1 MKIAVISDIHG
12 NLAALDAVLA
22 DIERRSPDLIVNLGD
37 TVSGPLQPFETAER
51 LMQIGLPTIRGNHE
65 RQLLT
70 LQPEEMGSSDR
81 FAWEALHPAQFAW
94 MATLPPNLQVTED
107 VLLVHGT
114 PDSDLTYFLET
125 PEDGACRP
133 ATPQEVAARAK
144 TARASLILCG
154 HTHLPRMM
162 QLDDGRL
169 IVNPGSVGLQA
180 FEDDVPFPHT
190 VAAGSPH
197 ARYALVER
205 TNGIW
210 RVEMVAVGYDWNAA
224 AALAERH
231 GRPDWAKALRSGRI

>member
-1 MKIAVISDIHG
+1 VVIGTARAAKHEALHRYGVDEAVDYTT
-12 NLAALDAVLA
+12 A
-22 DIERRSPDLIVNLGD
+22 DVARTAGEVDLIVDLVGGSAD
-37 TVSGPLQPFETAER
+37 LVPALRSG
-51 LMQIGLPTIRGNHE
+51 GLFVNVP
-65 RQLLT
+65 
-70 LQPEEMGSSDR
+70 S
-81 FAWEALHPAQFAW
+81 
-94 MATLPPNLQVTED
+94 
-107 VLLVHGT
+107 
-114 PDSDLTYFLET
+114 
-125 PEDGACRP
+125 
-133 ATPQEVAARAK
+133 ATPQEVAARAE

-224 AALAERH
+224 ATLAERH
-231 GRPDWAKALRSGRI
+231 GCPDWATALRFGRI